1 MLLISLLSNICR
13 KSPKHSD
20 DREAK
25 KILKIKGTGKNIS
38 VPSLDF
44 ILAELISFFSFG
56 RSRNNAFIGRAI
68 MNRDLIANA
77 NLEQNGPREL
87 LRHKLDEK

>member
-68 MNRDLIANA
+68 MNRDLIGFSFSLFYFERNSS
-77 NLEQNGPREL
+77 P
-87 LRHKLDEK
+87 